1 MIINENKPYYVY
13 INDFNRFMCNKTS
26 VKIKKTFA
34 NIVYNVLVAKVF
46 W

>member
-1 MIINENKPYYVY
+1 MSISMILTDLCVI
-13 INDFNRFMCNKTS
+13 RQS

-46 W
+46 WQNTVK